1 MNLITRTDLDG
12 VTCAVFITTMEDIG
26 QVIYAEPNDID
37 DGSVRVYRGDA
48 IANLPFHTNA
58 ALWFDQHDKAEEQ
71 PDAYPAIRGKRGV
84 APSTA
89 RLVYEFYNSPQLERY
104 EPMLNEVDRVDS
116 ASLTREDILDPREWI
131 LLAFTLDPFMGLKA
145 FHSYANAMVAA
156 IKGGAPIEQI
166 LEIPEVRGRVNRYLA
181 DAKDFREELERAT
194 NLTGN
199 VIVTNFR
206 DVEVLPSGNRFL
218 AFTMHP
224 EGNVQVVLTDDKERG
239 KVRVRI
245 GKSLFNKTCRVHL
258 GKLTAEFGGGGLS
271 GAAGCLLDPSVADAK
286 LAEIV
291 GRLQKIA

>member
-12 VTCAVFITTMEDIG
+12 VTCAVFITTMENIA
-26 QVIYAEPNDID
+26 QVVYAEPNDID

-48 IANLPFHTNA
+48 IANLPFHLNA
-58 ALWFDQHDKAEEQ
+58 ALWFDQHDKAEER
-71 PDAYPAIRGKRGV
+71 PDSHPSIRGKRGV

-89 RLVYEFYNSPQLERY
+89 RLVYEFYNSPQLKRH
-104 EPMLNEVDRVDS
+104 EPLLKEVDRVDS
-116 ASLTREDILDPREWI
+116 ASLTREDVFDPREWI

-145 FHSYANAMVAA
+145 FHDCANAVVAA

-166 LEIPEVRGRVNRYLA
+166 LEIPEVKGRVNRYLA

-206 DVEVLPSGNRFL
+206 NVEVLPSGNRFL

-245 GKSLFNKTCRVHL
+245 GKSLFNKSCRVHL

-291 GRLQKIA
+291 GRLQKIV